1 MQREIRLTRLAVGL
15 RVIWTL
21 LAIGMMLYIFAH
33 AEEKDADIVF
43 IIGMTALTFP
53 VGIFV
58 ALLITGVLAIALTL
72 FGVQFENSI
81 PFYFLVWAIYASAG
95 YAQWFYILPR
105 VRRRLKTSS
114 ATARSK

>member
-1 MQREIRLTRLAVGL
+1 MQMGIRLTRLAVGL

-21 LAIGMMLYIFAH
+21 LAISMMFYILAH
-33 AEEKDADIVF
+33 GQEKDVDIVF
-43 IIGMTALTFP
+43 IIGMTVLTFP

-81 PFYFLVWAIYASAG
+81 PFYFVVWAIYAFAG

-105 VRRRLKTSS
+105 VSRRLKT
-114 ATARSK
+114 ARGQ